1 MKRFI
6 LMFLSALL
14 LLGTFAGCAAKNTD
28 AYYGDVKLEYVE
40 ETYEPEKIRLDNE
53 WLQRKSREAAEG
65 LDLSKLKELL
75 TYLEK
80 IDALLNRYFFQSSYE
95 VTGIVHFS
103 NDVWGIRFAHRNDLP
118 PAMDACD
125 EYYYFREADGEIFN
139 SDFDWYCINLWSDF
153 LDY

>member
-6 LMFLSALL
+6 LMILTALL
-14 LLGTFAGCAAKNTD
+14 LLGTLAGCAAKNTD
-28 AYYGDVKLEYVE
+28 VYYGDVKLEWVE
-40 ETYEPEKIRLDNE
+40 EAYEPEEIRLDNE

-65 LDLSKLKELL
+65 LDLSKSKDLL

-95 VTGIVHFS
+95 VTGVVHFS
-103 NDVWGIRFAHRNDLP
+103 NDVWGIRFAHRDDLP
-118 PAMDACD
+118 PMMDAWD

-139 SDFDWYCINLWSDF
+139 SDFDWYGINLWSDF

>member
-14 LLGTFAGCAAKNTD
+14 LLGTLAGCAAKNTD

-65 LDLSKLKELL
+65 LYLSKLKELL

-139 SDFDWYCINLWSDF
+139 SDFDWYGINLWSDF